1 VPSELNSES
10 QEVFQSL
17 LLSTAL
23 ITQELKIC
31 TSLQFKELEADS
43 TDSQL
48 DPSEMFVSVQSKRV
62 FKNSE
67 RKSIQLSSSDKEEP
81 GEDLTELSF
90 TSKTTPELLSIIK
103 DKPKV
108 APSPVQSPKKLQN
121 SGLKSHPTPDPSFEM
136 I

>member
-23 ITQELKIC
+23 IIQELKIC
-31 TSLQFKELEADS
+31 TSLQFKELEVDS

-48 DPSEMFVSVQSKRV
+48 DLSEMFVSVQLKRV
-62 FKNSE
+62 SKNSE
-67 RKSIQLSSSDKEEP
+67 RKFIQQSSSDKEEP

-90 TSKTTPELLSIIK
+90 ILKTTLELSLTTK
-103 DKPKV
+103 DKQKV
-108 APSPVQSPKKLQN
+108 ALLPVQSPKKLQN
-121 SGLKSHPTPDPSFEM
+121 YGLKSHLTPDPFSE
-136 I
+136 